1 MLWNKIS
8 ICLIGVVLLGAFQ
21 FACTNKGKI
30 EKPDFI
36 FIYADNLGYGDLG
49 CFGSERNPTPHIDR
63 MAEEGVIL
71 TSLYSSSG
79 VCTPSR
85 ASLLTGCYAQ
95 RVDMSLNEKGGW
107 VLRPVSSKGLNPE
120 EMTISSLLKQD
131 GYATACIG
139 KWHLGDQPEF
149 LPSNYGFD
157 YFYGIPYSE
166 DMVPSVDPSWPPL
179 PLVQNGK
186 VIEAPVDLK
195 TLTRRYVKEA
205 VHFITENK
213 ERPFFLYFPLN
224 LPGSRRVPVVDTA
237 FTGKS
242 ANGPYGDVMMEI
254 DWSVG
259 QIIKAVRQLDLEKRT
274 MIVFTSDN
282 GAPMGRAG
290 SSGGGNN
297 EPFAGSGYT
306 TMEGGMRVPCV
317 VEWKGRIPPGSSNSE
332 LCTMMDWLP
341 TFAFLA
347 GAKIPEDRVMDGKN
361 IWPLISGEKGA
372 KSPHKYFYY
381 YFMDQL
387 QAVRDKRWKLYL
399 PLDNKYDGGDKYKFY
414 GSSKLKLVD
423 LSTDI
428 KEAQD
433 VSGAHPEVVARL
445 LKQAEKVRRELGDPL
460 HQGEK
465 VRPASYVKDPKPLI
479 KE

>member
-1 MLWNKIS
+1 
-8 ICLIGVVLLGAFQ
+8 
-21 FACTNKGKI
+21 
-30 EKPDFI
+30 
-36 FIYADNLGYGDLG
+36 
-49 CFGSERNPTPHIDR
+49 
-63 MAEEGVIL
+63 
-71 TSLYSSSG
+71 
-79 VCTPSR
+79 
-85 ASLLTGCYAQ
+85 
-95 RVDMSLNEKGGW
+95 
-107 VLRPVSSKGLNPE
+107 
-120 EMTISSLLKQD
+120 
-131 GYATACIG
+131 
-139 KWHLGDQPEF
+139 
-149 LPSNYGFD
+149 
-157 YFYGIPYSE
+157 
-166 DMVPSVDPSWPPL
+166 
-179 PLVQNGK
+179 
-186 VIEAPVDLK
+186 
-195 TLTRRYVKEA
+195 
-205 VHFITENK
+205 
-213 ERPFFLYFPLN
+213 
-224 LPGSRRVPVVDTA
+224 
-237 FTGKS
+237 
-242 ANGPYGDVMMEI
+242 MMEI

-259 QIIKAVRQLDLEKRT
+259 QIIKVVRQLDLEKRT

-290 SSGGGNN
+290 SSGGGSN

-347 GAKIPEDRVMDGKN
+347 GAKIPEGRVMDGKN

-387 QAVRDKRWKLYL
+387 QAVRDERWKLYL

-414 GSSKLKLVD
+414 GSSRLKLVD

-465 VRPASYVKDPKPLI
+465 VRPDSYVKDPKPLI